1 MTHTT
6 YSVGQLANKAG
17 CGVETVH
24 YYEKIGIMPE
34 PPRTEG
40 GHRMYGLPH
49 VKRLNFIRRTRALGF
64 SIEQIR
70 ELLKFIDEPG
80 HFCGEI
86 KGMAML
92 QAREVQKKIDDLQRL
107 QAALNDMAAQCKG
120 QDYTLDDCPIIE
132 ALYVADNEP

>member
-1 MTHTT
+1 LEYIFLLPVFIWRYDKACSNYRFKCLMTHTT

-40 GHRMYGLPH
+40 GHRMYGFPH

-92 QAREVQKKIDDLQRL
+92 QAREVQKK
-107 QAALNDMAAQCKG
+107 
-120 QDYTLDDCPIIE
+120 
-132 ALYVADNEP
+132 